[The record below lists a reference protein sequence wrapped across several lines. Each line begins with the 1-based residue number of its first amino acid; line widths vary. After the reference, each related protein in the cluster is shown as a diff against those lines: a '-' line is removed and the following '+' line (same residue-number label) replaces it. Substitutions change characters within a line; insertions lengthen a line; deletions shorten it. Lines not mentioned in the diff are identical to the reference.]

1 MEYISHSDYT
11 SMLKNFAKETPKGLL
26 KEALDPVGKE
36 DDDVNNDGKVD
47 KTDKYLM
54 KRRGAIGKAM
64 GKMDEM
70 GDFSSVRARYPNN
83 DGPFEGEME
92 EGPRDD
98 DDNIPAYLRMYNSD
112 QYVRAMQDAGEDGY
126 ATRNGDFDDVVD
138 DEDQYTDSSSSDYY
152 DDDRDNMWEEDKMEE
167 GGYRGNLYNDLVDK
181 LKERGISRDH
191 MNQSKFIND
200 VAKAMTAVG
209 YSDREINN
217 SINYDQ
223 DFLPDL
229 MQATK
234 QSVKIDT
241 GDFDD
246 HDTDDEKQYTYS
258 NKRGSSSRSYDD
270 YADSVGFEEGLN
282 APPFKATAGTVQNV
296 KEQAPFGLSVL
307 SPDEQKQLKEYISSV
322 REIKKAIQELVGK
335 AKNGKGMM
343 EATWGGPKNSK
354 FVEGMKRIID
364 NHFESYLDGNISY
377 DILIHMLKK
386 IVGTLVKSSGE
397 MMEATAKEDEEVP
410 AARKPVY
417 NEPSSKPKSKPGGNR
432 TGLVMTKAEMWE
444 GKAKNQSLEKK
455 VKDLMVKD
463 KLTRREALEFIKAE
477 KEHEQEKKGEE
488 AKMSQ
493 HD

>member
-11 SMLKNFAKETPKGLL
+11 DMLKNFGKETPKGLL

-36 DDDVNNDGKVD
+36 DGDVNNDGKKD

-112 QYVRAMQDAGEDGY
+112 EYVRAMQDAGDDGY
-126 ATRNGDFDDVVD
+126 ASHNGDFDDVVD

-167 GGYRGNLYNDLVDK
+167 GEGNKYHDLIAK
-181 LKERGISRDH
+181 LKEKGISRDH
-191 MNQSKFIND
+191 MKQSKFIND
-200 VAKAMTAVG
+200 VAKVMTAVG

-217 SINYDQ
+217 SINYDK

-234 QSVKIDT
+234 SVKIDT

-270 YADSVGFEEGLN
+270 YASDMGFEEGLN

-307 SPDEQKQLKEYISSV
+307 SPDEQKQLREYISSV
-322 REIKKAIQELVGK
+322 KEIKKAIQELVGK
-335 AKNGKGMM
+335 AKG
-343 EATWGGPKNSK
+343 SK
-354 FVEGMKRIID
+354 
-364 NHFESYLDGNISY
+364 
-377 DILIHMLKK
+377 
-386 IVGTLVKSSGE
+386 E
-397 MMEATAKEDEEVP
+397 MMEATAAEDEKVP

-417 NEPSSKPKSKPGGNR
+417 NEPSSKPKGKPGGNR
-432 TGLVMTKAEMWE
+432 TGLVMTKAEMYE

>member
-1 MEYISHSDYT
+1 MEYISHSHYT
-11 SMLKNFAKETPKGLL
+11 DMLKNFGKETPKGLL
-26 KEALDPVGKE
+26 QEAAFSSTDVNAILKTAKAAIETGKKVTIDGVEIAKVIPGAGAFVRADGGPTFRMMSLVGEPERIVIDGNPATLSAYEPKNEPRVDKRTPDQIAAAQAAFDDRYGPGGGYDTPAGRRTFDETLDPVGKE

-47 KTDKYLM
+47 KTDKYLT
-54 KRRGAIGKAM
+54 KRRDAVGKAM
-64 GKMDEM
+64 GKMDEL

-83 DGPFEGEME
+83 DGPFEGE
-92 EGPRDD
+92 
-98 DDNIPAYLRMYNSD
+98 I
-112 QYVRAMQDAGEDGY
+112 
-126 ATRNGDFDDVVD
+126 
-138 DEDQYTDSSSSDYY
+138 
-152 DDDRDNMWEEDKMEE
+152 EE
-167 GGYRGNLYNDLVDK
+167 GGYRGNLYHDLIDK
-181 LKERGISRDH
+181 LKEKGISRDL
-191 MNQSKFIND
+191 MSQSSFIEAAAD
-200 VAKAMTAVG
+200 AMREVG
-209 YSDREINN
+209 YPDREINN

-234 QSVKIDT
+234 DDLGYAAHN
-241 GDFDD
+241 GDFGDD
-246 HDTDDEKQYTYS
+246 DSEPDTDA
-258 NKRGSSSRSYDD
+258 D
-270 YADSVGFEEGLN
+270 YEEPGEDFDMAEGLN
-282 APPFKATAGTVQNV
+282 APPFQATAGTVQNV

-335 AKNGKGMM
+335 AKG
-343 EATWGGPKNSK
+343 SK
-354 FVEGMKRIID
+354 
-364 NHFESYLDGNISY
+364 
-377 DILIHMLKK
+377 
-386 IVGTLVKSSGE
+386 E
-397 MMEATAKEDEEVP
+397 MMEATAAEDEKVP

-417 NEPSSKPKSKPGGNR
+417 NEPSSKPKGKPGGNR

-455 VKDLMVKD
+455 VKALMAKD

>member
-11 SMLKNFAKETPKGLL
+11 GMLKNFGKETPKGLL

-47 KTDKYLM
+47 KTDKYLT
-54 KRRGAIGKAM
+54 KRRDAVGKAIN
-64 GKMDEM
+64 KVDEM

-83 DGPFEGEME
+83 DGPFEAE
-92 EGPRDD
+92 
-98 DDNIPAYLRMYNSD
+98 I
-112 QYVRAMQDAGEDGY
+112 
-126 ATRNGDFDDVVD
+126 
-138 DEDQYTDSSSSDYY
+138 
-152 DDDRDNMWEEDKMEE
+152 EE
-167 GGYRGNLYNDLVDK
+167 GGYRGNKYEDLIDN
-181 LKERGISRDH
+181 LKERGIVYNPEMRG
-191 MNQSKFIND
+191 KYIND

-209 YSDREINN
+209 YPDGEIYN
-217 SINYDQ
+217 SINNDE

-229 MQATK
+229 IQATK

-246 HDTDDEKQYTYS
+246 HETDDEKQYTYS

-270 YADSVGFEEGLN
+270 YASDMGFEEGLN

-322 REIKKAIQELVGK
+322 REIKKAIQELVSK
-335 AKNGKGMM
+335 AKGGK
-343 EATWGGPKNSK
+343 
-354 FVEGMKRIID
+354 
-364 NHFESYLDGNISY
+364 
-377 DILIHMLKK
+377 
-386 IVGTLVKSSGE
+386 E
-397 MMEATAKEDEEVP
+397 MMEATAAEDEKVP

-417 NEPSSKPKSKPGGNR
+417 NEPSSKPKGKPGGNR
-432 TGLVMTKAEMWE
+432 TGLVMTKAEMYE

-455 VKDLMVKD
+455 VKALMAKD

-477 KEHEQEKKGEE
+477 KEHEQDKKGDE